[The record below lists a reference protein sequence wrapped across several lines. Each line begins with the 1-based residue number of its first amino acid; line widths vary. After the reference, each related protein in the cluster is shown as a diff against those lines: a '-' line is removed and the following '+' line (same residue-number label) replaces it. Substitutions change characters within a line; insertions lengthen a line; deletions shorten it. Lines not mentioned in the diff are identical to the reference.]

1 MTDGLMQT
9 GGTSRRVTIRFS
21 GLPNSGFIINKGQSC
36 GKKKW
41 KSASFC
47 DMTFNITKQILQLN
61 YTQAVKACVKSDT
74 YTCCV

>member
-36 GKKKW
+36 GKKMEKC
-41 KSASFC
+41 KFLSHDVQHHKTNFTIKLHPSC
-47 DMTFNITKQILQLN
+47 KGMRGK
-61 YTQAVKACVKSDT
+61 
-74 YTCCV
+74 